1 MAWLNDSPDG
11 YQGLTEGPEFW
22 LEQSQELEPTSMDAV
37 HIRGFGPAC
46 GLTGVPWEMHPM
58 SDDTHIGISSGL
70 ELDPLPGGHGASWK
84 GYKPGSWQRSCAAL
98 RNGMGTV
105 LWGESY
111 VSKSSHLSP
120 GRGWAGVVE
129 D

>member
-46 GLTGVPWEMHPM
+46 GLTGVPWEMPPM

-70 ELDPLPGGHGASWK
+70 ELDPLPGGP
-84 GYKPGSWQRSCAAL
+84 PGKVTSQAVG
-98 RNGMGTV
+98 NGHVQPSEM
-105 LWGESY
+105 
-111 VSKSSHLSP
+111 
-120 GRGWAGVVE
+120 GWAQCSGE
-129 D
+129 KAM